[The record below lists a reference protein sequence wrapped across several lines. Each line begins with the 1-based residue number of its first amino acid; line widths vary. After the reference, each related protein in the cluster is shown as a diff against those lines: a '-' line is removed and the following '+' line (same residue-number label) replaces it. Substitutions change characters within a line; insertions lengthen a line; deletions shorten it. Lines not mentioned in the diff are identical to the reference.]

1 MFSGRPATSKL
12 LKGMGGLAPV
22 AFVPDVTAAF
32 ATPIALNPDGAG
44 MRGMLVVAAN
54 PGVTAA
60 VPAVV
65 AANPDPIAV
74 GAGRSGDD
82 FDGTRWGRPD
92 ADDQLCIRG
101 SGSEEDGCGGCE
113 EIVFQVHP

>member
-1 MFSGRPATSKL
+1 
-12 LKGMGGLAPV
+12 V

-32 ATPIALNPDGAG
+32 AAPFALYPDGAG
-44 MRGMLVVAAN
+44 MRRTIIVATN
-54 PGVTAA
+54 PDVTAA

-74 GAGRSGDD
+74 GAGGSGDD

-101 SGSEEDGCGGCE
+101 SGGEKDGCGGCE
-113 EIVFQVHP
+113 KVVFHVHPLLLCS